1 MIGSVLKWTGL
12 SLLAVLVIAAVVGLV
27 AATVSFAF
35 VAAVAS
41 FIVLVIWAV
50 AAALNSWFK
59 SLFNSG

>member
-59 SLFNSG
+59 SLFSSG